1 MQDNPLAAMAMSS
14 MLKVLNIKP
23 EQMTEMIN
31 TFVNLGREAN
41 NSLVRIE
48 AQNKRILELLG
59 DKTNDNGNSSGD
71 VPAIGDRS
79 GDG

>member
-1 MQDNPLAAMAMSS
+1 MQDNPLVTMAMNS
-14 MLKVLNIKP
+14 MLKALNIKP

-41 NSLVRIE
+41 NSLARIE

-59 DKTNDNGNSSGD
+59 DKGNDGNSSGD
-71 VPAIGDRS
+71 GQRVIGNGS
-79 GDG
+79 GNS